1 MLLSGRPRAAVT
13 YRIGELTTVQP
24 LLSIEAVSKRFAGHE
39 ALRRVELGVSAGEF
53 IALLGPS
60 GCGKTT
66 LLRCIAGFLV
76 PDEGRIL
83 IEGEDITGAPP
94 YRRPLNTVFQSYALF
109 PHMSVADNVAYGPRR
124 AGVPRR
130 EAQERAREALAM
142 VGLEEMGARLPRAL
156 SGGQQQRVALA
167 RAIINRPKLLLLDE
181 PLSALDLKL
190 RRRMQLELKHIQ
202 EKLGIAF
209 IFVTHDQEEAMA
221 MADRIVVMHAGR
233 VEQVGTPAEIYRAPA
248 TRFVAEFVGE
258 PNLIPANPLGGGRVR
273 LAFADLQLVAPE
285 GTACAMIRP
294 EDVILVEGVPPAEIA
309 TAPGVVEEVV
319 AIGPMTTLFVRCG
332 DVLLKVARLGM
343 SGADIRPGAAVT
355 VGLRPSALHFI
366 AG

>member
-1 MLLSGRPRAAVT
+1 M
-13 YRIGELTTVQP
+13 QP
-24 LLSIEAVSKRFAGHE
+24 LLSIDAVSKRYAGHQ
-39 ALRRVELGVSAGEF
+39 ALREVELSVSAGEF

-76 PDEGRIL
+76 PEEGRIR
-83 IEGEDITGAPP
+83 IEGEDITRAAP

-124 AGVPRR
+124 AGVPRQ
-130 EAQERAREALAM
+130 EAQQRARDALAL
-142 VGLEEMGARLPRAL
+142 VGLDEMGLRLPRAL
-156 SGGQQQRVALA
+156 SGGQQQRVAVA
-167 RAIINRPKLLLLDE
+167 RAIVNRPKLLLLDE

-190 RRRMQLELKHIQ
+190 RRRMQIELKHIQ

-233 VEQVGTPAEIYRAPA
+233 VQQVGAPAEIYRAPA

-258 PNLIPANPLGGGRVR
+258 PNLIPVAPAGAGRVR
-273 LAFADLQLVAPE
+273 LAFADLELAAPD
-285 GTACAMIRP
+285 GTACAMARP
-294 EDVILVEGVPPAEIA
+294 EDLILVEGPPPADVA
-309 TAPGVVEEVV
+309 TMPGVVDEVL
-319 AIGPMTTLFVRCG
+319 AIGPVTTLFVRCG
-332 DVLLKVARLGM
+332 ALLLKIALLGM
-343 SGADIRPGAAVT
+343 SGADLRPGTPVT
-355 VGLRPSALHFI
+355 VGLRPAALHFI

>member
-1 MLLSGRPRAAVT
+1 M
-13 YRIGELTTVQP
+13 QP
-24 LLSIEAVSKRFAGHE
+24 LLSIDAISKRFAAHR
-39 ALRRVELGVSAGEF
+39 ALREVDLAVEPGEF

-66 LLRCIAGFLV
+66 LLRCIAGFLT
-76 PDEGRIL
+76 PDEGRIR
-83 IEGEDITGAPP
+83 IDGEDITHAPP

-124 AGVPRR
+124 AGVGRR
-130 EAQERAREALAM
+130 EAQERAREALAL
-142 VGLEEMGARLPRAL
+142 VGLEEMGTRLPRAL

-167 RAIINRPKLLLLDE
+167 RAIVNRPKLLLLDE

-190 RRRMQLELKHIQ
+190 RRRMQIELKHIQ

-233 VEQVGTPAEIYRAPA
+233 VEQVGTPESIYRAPA

-258 PNLIPANPLGGGRVR
+258 PNLIALEPAGPGRAR
-273 LAFADLQLVAPE
+273 LAFGGAELPAPD
-285 GTACAMIRP
+285 GMRFAMVRP
-294 EDVILVEGVPPAEIA
+294 EDVVLIEGAAPDGLV

-319 AIGPMTTLFVRCG
+319 AIGPLTTLFVRCG
-332 DVLLKVARLGM
+332 TVLLKVARLGM
-343 SGADIRPGAAVT
+343 SGAGLVPGSAVTLGLRPGA
-355 VGLRPSALHFI
+355 LHLI
-366 AG
+366 AE